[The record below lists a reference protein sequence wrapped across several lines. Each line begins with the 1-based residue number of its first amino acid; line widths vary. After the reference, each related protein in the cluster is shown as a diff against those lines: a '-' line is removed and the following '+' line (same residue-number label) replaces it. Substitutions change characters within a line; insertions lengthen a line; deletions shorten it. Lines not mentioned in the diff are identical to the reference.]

1 MLLDGKEKAFGTPRS
16 PPSLLSEGSC
26 WTIDPSSAWALFSC
40 PMPLLLLT
48 LTELDFNDNQLAM
61 VSTNL
66 TQKFPKAI
74 ACPQQKGWVLMLF
87 LGAQKGM
94 THTPFVP
101 AYPLL

>member
-1 MLLDGKEKAFGTPRS
+1 
-16 PPSLLSEGSC
+16 
-26 WTIDPSSAWALFSC
+26 
-40 PMPLLLLT
+40 MPLLLLT
-48 LTELDFNDNQLAM
+48 LTELDCSLSFNDNQLAK